1 MSTAEGTSVAST
13 LSDVRARSL
22 DEPSPT
28 TPSTPKRIAA
38 LFIVLA
44 VAFALSTMTSV
55 LRVFGVRFDYPDTL
69 VGYRYFFTLV
79 HELIALAVLAYV
91 VWQNRQGLAHLGA
104 VFRVTDV
111 GYGVLLWI
119 VAECCYRLAFP
130 TILSISERVG
140 WHKAPPY
147 YPSTHLALA
156 LITYC
161 FVAINPVYEEMIVR
175 AFLISET
182 AALTG
187 SYAIAVLFS
196 VLLQISYHLYQGIPY
211 ALALG
216 VVFLIFS
223 IYYVRAHRIWP
234 IVIAHFIMDLSF
246 VLISRPV

>member
-1 MSTAEGTSVAST
+1 MFTAEGTSVVAPV
-13 LSDVRARSL
+13 SDVTTVAVDKL
-22 DEPSPT
+22 SPIP
-28 TPSTPKRIAA
+28 PSTSKRIAG
-38 LFIVLA
+38 LCIVLA

-55 LRVFGVRFDYPDTL
+55 LRVFGVHFDSPDTL
-69 VGYRYFFTLV
+69 IGYRYFFTLV

-104 VFRVTDV
+104 IFQITDV
-111 GYGVLLWI
+111 AYGVLLWI

-130 TILSISERVG
+130 VVLSISERLG

-147 YPSTHLALA
+147 YPSTQLTLA

-161 FVAINPVYEEMIVR
+161 FVVINPVYEEMIVR

-187 SYAIAVLFS
+187 SSAIAVVFS
-196 VLLQISYHLYQGIPY
+196 VLLQVSYHLYQGIPY

-216 VVFLIFS
+216 LVFLIFA
-223 IYYVRAHRIWP
+223 IYYARAHRIWP
-234 IVIAHFIMDLSF
+234 IVIAHFFMDLSF
-246 VLISRPV
+246 VLLSRST

>member
-1 MSTAEGTSVAST
+1 MSTAEGTSVVVP
-13 LSDVRARSL
+13 LSDVTTVAVDKL
-22 DEPSPT
+22 SPT
-28 TPSTPKRIAA
+28 PPSTSKQIAA

-44 VAFALSTMTSV
+44 VAFASSTMTSV
-55 LRVFGVRFDYPDTL
+55 LRVFGVHIDYPDTL
-69 VGYRYFFTLV
+69 IGYRYFFTLV

-91 VWQNRQGLAHLGA
+91 VWPNRLARLGA
-104 VFRVTDV
+104 IFQMTDV
-111 GYGVLLWI
+111 AYGVLLWI

-147 YPSTHLALA
+147 YPSTHLSLV

-187 SYAIAVLFS
+187 SSAIAVLFS
-196 VLLQISYHLYQGIPY
+196 VLLQTSYHLYQGVPY

-223 IYYVRAHRIWP
+223 IYYVRTHRIWP